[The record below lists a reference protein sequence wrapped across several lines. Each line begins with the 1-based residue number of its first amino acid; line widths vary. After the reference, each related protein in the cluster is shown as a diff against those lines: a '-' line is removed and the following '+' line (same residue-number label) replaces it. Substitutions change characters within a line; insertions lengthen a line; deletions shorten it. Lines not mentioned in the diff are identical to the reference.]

1 MTENVY
7 VECTNL
13 LETWAIF
20 GMSTVTNDVLR
31 FIFTL
36 LGISLRIC
44 QFTHNCAMI
53 SKYKK
58 GKSSERHIFGVF
70 SETCAS
76 DAQIE
81 SRTGYSMKF

>member
-1 MTENVY
+1 MITENVY

-58 GKSSERHIFGVF
+58 GKSSERHIFGFLARHVPVMQKLNHVR
-70 SETCAS
+70 
-76 DAQIE
+76 DIE
-81 SRTGYSMKF
+81 